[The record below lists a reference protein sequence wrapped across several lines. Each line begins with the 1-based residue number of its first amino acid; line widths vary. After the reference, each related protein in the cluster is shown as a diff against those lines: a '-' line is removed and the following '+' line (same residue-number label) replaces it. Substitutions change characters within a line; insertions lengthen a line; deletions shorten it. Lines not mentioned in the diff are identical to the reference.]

1 MSNDDDRDKTT
12 KSSLMSSASSS
23 VIDNF
28 AGWDDGVEG
37 DDRPENAGIIQ
48 GTLSKFSAEGLWV
61 DREGNEIPGD
71 LELVAADVIRLVQK
85 WQDQKPVETIIL
97 QPHQQFPD
105 VEAMNE
111 AVPRDEW
118 EEGPA
123 GLHGPWQAQHLLYL
137 VNLETMDKYSFPS
150 STIGGRIAIRD
161 LRDRIMWM
169 RRLKGND
176 VYAVVTLSRSWM
188 NTKYGGRWRPTFNI
202 KRWVRLG
209 GSQAEALPPSPVT
222 PPTPTAAPVQQVAPQ
237 SSLPEVSEPSL
248 KEDLNDEIP
257 NFDEPVSPPKQTASK
272 PAPNLKT
279 TARRDL
285 KKNPQKPAAKPAGKK
300 GTILDAG

>member
-1 MSNDDDRDKTT
+1 VNDLVKKDP
-12 KSSLMSSASSS
+12 AG
-23 VIDNF
+23 VVDNF

-37 DDRPENAGIIQ
+37 DDRPENSGLIQ
-48 GTLSKFSAEGLWV
+48 GTLIKFTAEGLWV
-61 DREGNEIPGD
+61 DREGNEIPAE

-97 QPHQQFPD
+97 EPHQKFPD

-123 GLHGPWQAQHLLYL
+123 GLRGPWQAQHLLRL
-137 VNLETMDKYSFPS
+137 VNLETMDKYSYPS
-150 STIGGRIAIRD
+150 GTIGGRIAIRD

-169 RRLKGND
+169 RRLKGGD
-176 VYAVVTLSRSWM
+176 VYAVVTLGRSWM
-188 NTKYGGRWRPTFNI
+188 KTKYGGRWRPAFNI

-209 GSQAEALPPSPVT
+209 GGEAEALPPSPVT
-222 PPTPTAAPVQQVAPQ
+222 PPTPIAAPVQQVAPQ
-237 SSLPEVSEPSL
+237 SGLPEVSEPSL
-248 KEDLNDEIP
+248 KEEMNDEIP
-257 NFDEPVSPPKQTASK
+257 SFDKPVATPKLTASK

-279 TARRDL
+279 TARRDV

>member
-1 MSNDDDRDKTT
+1 MNDLVKKDPDG
-12 KSSLMSSASSS
+12 
-23 VIDNF
+23 VVDNF
-28 AGWDDGVEG
+28 AGWDGGVEG

-48 GTLSKFSAEGLWV
+48 GALVKFSAEGLWV
-61 DREGNEIPGD
+61 DREGNEIPGE

-97 QPHQQFPD
+97 QPHQKFPD
-105 VEAMNE
+105 IEAMNE
-111 AVPRDEW
+111 AIPRDEW

-123 GLHGPWQAQHLLYL
+123 GLRGPYQAQHLLYL

-169 RRLKGND
+169 RRLKGSD
-176 VYAVVTLSRSWM
+176 VYPVVTLGRSWM
-188 NTKYGGRWRPTFNI
+188 NTKYGGRWRPMFII

-209 GSQAEALPPSPVT
+209 GGEAEALPSSPVT
-222 PPTPTAAPVQQVAPQ
+222 SPTSIAASVQQVAPQ
-237 SSLPEVSEPSL
+237 SDVSEVSEPSL
-248 KEDLNDEIP
+248 KEELNDEIP
-257 NFDEPVSPPKQTASK
+257 DFGKPASPPPTASK

-285 KKNPQKPAAKPAGKK
+285 KKSPQQPAAKSARKK

>member
-1 MSNDDDRDKTT
+1 MNDLVKKDP
-12 KSSLMSSASSS
+12 AG
-23 VIDNF
+23 VVDNF

-48 GTLSKFSAEGLWV
+48 GTLVKFSAEGQWV
-61 DREGNEIPGD
+61 DREGNEISGE

-97 QPHQQFPD
+97 QPHQKFPD

-150 STIGGRIAIRD
+150 STIGGRVAIRD

-169 RRLKGND
+169 RRLKGSD
-176 VYAVVTLSRSWM
+176 VYPVVVLGRSWM
-188 NTKYGGRWRPTFNI
+188 NTKYGGRWRPTFII

-222 PPTPTAAPVQQVAPQ
+222 PPTSIAAPVQQVAPQ
-237 SSLPEVSEPSL
+237 SGVPEVPEPSL
-248 KEDLNDEIP
+248 KEELNDEIP
-257 NFDEPVSPPKQTASK
+257 NFNKPVSPPKQTASK

-285 KKNPQKPAAKPAGKK
+285 KKNPQKSGKPAGNKK
-300 GTILDAG
+300 QTIFDAG

>member
-1 MSNDDDRDKTT
+1 MNDLVKKDP
-12 KSSLMSSASSS
+12 AGA
-23 VIDNF
+23 VDNF

-37 DDRPENAGIIQ
+37 DDRPENSGLIQ
-48 GTLSKFSAEGLWV
+48 GTLIKFTAEGLWV

-85 WQDQKPVETIIL
+85 WQDRKPVETIVL
-97 QPHQQFPD
+97 QPHQKFPN
-105 VEAMNE
+105 VEAMND

-123 GLHGPWQAQHLLYL
+123 GLHGPWQSQHLLYL

-150 STIGGRIAIRD
+150 STVGGRIAIRD
-161 LRDRIMWM
+161 LRERIVWM
-169 RRLKGND
+169 RRLKGSD
-176 VYAVVTLSRSWM
+176 VYPVVTLSRSWM
-188 NTKYGGRWRPTFNI
+188 NTKYGGRWRPAFNI
-202 KRWVRLG
+202 KPNWVRLG
-209 GSQAEALPPSPVT
+209 GGEAEALPPSPAT
-222 PPTPTAAPVQQVAPQ
+222 SPTPIAASVQQVAPQ
-237 SSLPEVSEPSL
+237 SDLPKVSEPSL
-248 KEDLNDEIP
+248 KEEMNDEIP

-279 TARRDL
+279 TARREL